1 MRATIPLALRAPW
14 LLAAQALL
22 LLAGGAQA
30 QEAREPPVRE
40 QVERR
45 LQSVG
50 TLIETSSVAR
60 QIEASGEA
68 AAREKRNNARLIHRE
83 AAATLDRGDAAG
95 ASRLLD
101 AAAREMMGGA
111 RLAKPEQVAGAKQRR
126 DYDAR
131 LDSARALLAAQQRIT
146 AEKGSQPEAVAA
158 TQRIEAGIADA
169 ERQAAAGQLTEA
181 RAALDRAYLVA
192 RVSIEALRRGD
203 TLVRTLKF
211 ANAREEYAYELDRY
225 DTHRMLI
232 QVLLADR
239 PDAAA
244 GMRGFVDKAAELRT
258 EAEAQAAAGEHATAI
273 KRLEEATRQLARAV
287 RLGGIYIPL

>member
-1 MRATIPLALRAPW
+1 MRATILV
-14 LLAAQALL
+14 AAQALL
-22 LLAGGAQA
+22 LLVTGAQA
-30 QEAREPPVRE
+30 QEARE

-50 TLIETSSVAR
+50 TLIESSSVAR

-68 AAREKRNNARLIHRE
+68 AARAKRDSARLIHRE
-83 AAATLDRGDAAG
+83 AATTLERGDVAA

-101 AAAREMMGGA
+101 AAAREMVGGA
-111 RLAKPEQVAGAKQRR
+111 RLARPEQVAGAKQRR
-126 DYDAR
+126 DYEAR
-131 LDSARALLAAQQRIT
+131 LESARALLAAQQRIT
-146 AEKGSQPEAVAA
+146 AEKGSAPEAVDA
-158 TQRIEAGIADA
+158 TKRIEAGIADA
-169 ERQAAAGQLTEA
+169 ERRAADGQLPEA
-181 RAALDRAYLVA
+181 RAAVDRAYLVA

-211 ANAREEYAYELDRY
+211 ASAKEEYAYELDRY

-239 PDAAA
+239 PDSAA

-258 EAEAQAAAGEHATAI
+258 EAEAQAAAGEHATAV

-287 RLGGIYIPL
+287 RLGGIFIPL

>member
-1 MRATIPLALRAPW
+1 MRATILV
-14 LLAAQALL
+14 AAQALL

-30 QEAREPPVRE
+30 QETREPPGRE

-111 RLAKPEQVAGAKQRR
+111 RLAKPDQVSGAKQRR

-181 RAALDRAYLVA
+181 RAAVDRAYLVA

>member
-1 MRATIPLALRAPW
+1 MRATILV
-14 LLAAQALL
+14 AAQALWL
-22 LLAGGAQA
+22 LSGVVQA
-30 QEAREPPVRE
+30 QEARE

-50 TLIETSSVAR
+50 TLIESSSVAR

-68 AAREKRNNARLIHRE
+68 AARAKRDSARLIHRE
-83 AAATLDRGDAAG
+83 AAATLDRGDTAG

-101 AAAREMMGGA
+101 AAAREMVGGA
-111 RLAKPEQVAGAKQRR
+111 RLAKPEQVADAKLRR
-126 DYDAR
+126 DYEAR
-131 LDSARALLAAQQRIT
+131 LESARALLAAQQRIT
-146 AEKGSQPEAVAA
+146 AEKGSAPEAVEA
-158 TQRIEAGIADA
+158 TKRIEAGIADA
-169 ERQAAAGQLTEA
+169 ERRAADGQLPEA
-181 RAALDRAYLVA
+181 RAAVDRAYLVA

-211 ANAREEYAYELDRY
+211 ASAKEEYAYELDRY

-239 PDAAA
+239 PDSAA

-258 EAEAQAAAGEHATAI
+258 EAEAQAAAGEHATAV

-287 RLGGIYIPL
+287 RLGGIFIPL